1 MNQREITRDILA
13 ALPVDSPAT
22 TRSIAKAAR
31 RRNADVCAV
40 LRSLEGVRV
49 YSNRSV
55 CTVKRARTGFY
66 RGYYR
71 SSAPRVC
78 WIEASV
84 NRSTEFS
91 DVISEVE
98 ADSRFGLFPGV
109 EERAG

>member
-40 LRSLEGVRV
+40 LRSLEGMRV
-49 YSNRSV
+49 YSDRSL
-55 CTVKRARTGFY
+55 CTVKRIRTGPF
-66 RGYYR
+66 RGYLR
-71 SSAPRVC
+71 SSSPRGF
-78 WIEASV
+78 WMQASV
-84 NRSTEFS
+84 DRSNQFAE
-91 DVISEVE
+91 VIAEVE
-98 ADSRFGLFPGV
+98 ADSRFGLFLGV